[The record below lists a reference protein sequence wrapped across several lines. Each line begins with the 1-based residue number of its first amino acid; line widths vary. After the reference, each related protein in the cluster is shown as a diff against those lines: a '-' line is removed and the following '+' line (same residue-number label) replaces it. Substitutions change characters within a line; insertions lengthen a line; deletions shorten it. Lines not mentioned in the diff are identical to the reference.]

1 MLTYAHVCWRMLAYA
16 GVCWRILTC
25 EIGIDSPRGSF
36 RSPEH
41 VARRSRSTRPIIL
54 LYMCPH
60 TTIYA
65 SSYYYLISTS
75 NTTQLSPEHGAGAPQ
90 DRQESPEHVVEA
102 AAGTDFTCLTGTKV
116 RLLTQLLQMWGWEVV
131 EERRKTRAVGQMLGV
146 RLWRP
151 RR

>member
-1 MLTYAHVCWRMLAYA
+1 MCSHRSEVALLDTEHAVKVEALQALLLE
-16 GVCWRILTC
+16 VRIYVSSYHYTC
-25 EIGIDSPRGSF
+25 
-36 RSPEH
+36 
-41 VARRSRSTRPIIL
+41 VLVL
-54 LYMCPH
+54 LNMSPH

-131 EERRKTRAVGQMLGV
+131 EERRKTRAVGQRLGV